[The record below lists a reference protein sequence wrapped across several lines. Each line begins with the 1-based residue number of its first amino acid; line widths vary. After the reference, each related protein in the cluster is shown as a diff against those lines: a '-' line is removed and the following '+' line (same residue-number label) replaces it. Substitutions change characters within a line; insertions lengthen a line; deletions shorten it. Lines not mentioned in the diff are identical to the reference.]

1 MDLAP
6 GQIVDR
12 YAVESL
18 LGTGGMA
25 VVYKVRH
32 RTLGSV
38 HALKILTLGGRRLQ
52 ERLLQ
57 EGRIQAQVRHPNLV
71 PVTDVID
78 VDGQVGLVLDFVEGP
93 SLEALLRRG
102 PLPAAQAEGL
112 FRGVLAGV
120 ALAHAQGMVHRDL
133 KPANILLAPLP
144 EGGWLPRVSDF
155 GVARVQDAAGGGM
168 GTRTGMMVG
177 TPGYM
182 APEQADE
189 AKSVDARADIFSLGV
204 ILYEMTTGVRP
215 FHGDALLSLLNAVA
229 DGTYM
234 APELRRH
241 DLPGPLR
248 EVIVGCLEVEP
259 ERRLP
264 SCGAILAI
272 LDRSPA
278 AGAPAPRPPSGAST
292 VLLGAG
298 PTLHPSPSAD
308 PVAPTEAGRT
318 AGLSGRSTAP
328 RLVLAGLAAV
338 ALLSLG
344 GVGLGRWLSTTRPTA
359 APTEVTAEVPTD
371 APTEVPT
378 QATTDSPTGVPPQA
392 PPDAPTVAP
401 VATTSAPD
409 APERPPR
416 EASAARAEA
425 PSVVPPSPEVA
436 PEAPAAPASVRIN
449 ALPPGSLVIDG
460 VSRGQTPFI
469 GTLPVGAHHITLTS
483 AEGLTVERSLTV
495 GAEGAT
501 LCWDFDV
508 ARPCAR

>member
-120 ALAHAQGMVHRDL
+120 ALAHTQGMVHRDL

-278 AGAPAPRPPSGAST
+278 ARAPAPRPSSGAPT

-298 PTLHPSPSAD
+298 PTHHPSPSAD

-328 RLVLAGLAAV
+328 RRILAGLAAV

-344 GVGLGRWLSTTRPTA
+344 GVGLARWLDVKRSPA
-359 APTEVTAEVPTD
+359 APTEVTAEVPAD
-371 APTEVPT
+371 VPAEV
-378 QATTDSPTGVPPQA
+378 SPQA
-392 PPDAPTVAP
+392 PADPPPVVP
-401 VATTSAPD
+401 VATTPAPD

-425 PSVVPPSPEVA
+425 PTVVPPAPEAA

-469 GTLPVGAHHITLTS
+469 GTLPVGAHHIVLTS